1 MVRFFSLCRAV
12 KIIIVGNIHIGSACL
27 GGAFITDAPEVKTG
41 PAGGHCAFWESV
53 EHGNHFGYC
62 GHYGTSSGKYL
73 LVVVSKV
80 RHIRITMGALERL
93 NLALKILTGRHVP
106 TRSEIESLKSSLRVA
121 SQMSAKEIAS
131 AVIHQE
137 LSRNRAL
144 RTGGAKGRR

>member
-1 MVRFFSLCRAV
+1 
-12 KIIIVGNIHIGSACL
+12 
-27 GGAFITDAPEVKTG
+27 
-41 PAGGHCAFWESV
+41 
-53 EHGNHFGYC
+53 
-62 GHYGTSSGKYL
+62 
-73 LVVVSKV
+73 
-80 RHIRITMGALERL
+80 MGALARL

-144 RTGGAKGRR
+144 RKGVLVDDDRQEGRSRPRHGARSCFGSFMS